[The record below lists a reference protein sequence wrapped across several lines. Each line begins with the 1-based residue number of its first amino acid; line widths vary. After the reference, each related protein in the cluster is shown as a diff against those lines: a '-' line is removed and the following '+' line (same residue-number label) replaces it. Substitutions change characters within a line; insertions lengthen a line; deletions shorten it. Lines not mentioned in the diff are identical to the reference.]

1 MYLVKG
7 NQNMVTNSGQVVL
20 VKDINGDS
28 STGGIP
34 EGSYPTDF
42 TVLNNKL
49 YFFAID
55 EINDNEL
62 WVSDGTES
70 GTQLVK
76 DINPSG
82 SSSGGFRS
90 LPSDL
95 TVFNNKLYFNANDGI
110 SGNELWVSDGTESGT
125 QLLKNIRPGNPAD
138 GSNAFEFTELNNK
151 LYFEA
156 NDGVNGRELWVTDGT
171 ESGTQLIKDISP
183 GTRSSYISDVVK
195 LSNKL
200 YFSADDEINGD
211 ELWVSDGTE
220 SGTQLVKNIQPNS
233 ENVYGSRPD
242 DLTVINDKLFFTA
255 NDGVN
260 GKELWVSDGTE
271 SGTQL
276 VKNIQPNSD
285 SGYDGSN
292 PDNLTVFNN
301 KLYFT
306 ADNGVNGQELWVSD
320 GTENGTQ
327 LVADIN
333 SSGQAFPGNFDRFAV
348 LNEKLYFTAD
358 NGINGSE
365 LWVTDGT
372 ESGTQLLKDLNLG
385 SESSFASDF
394 TVFNNKLYF
403 NADDGVNGI
412 ELWVTDGTT
421 AGTQLVDD
429 IEPGSSGS
437 FPRDLIV
444 VGNELLFTADTET
457 TGREL
462 FKLTTNGSAT
472 ITGTNRS
479 DNLNGTANSENIKG
493 LNGND
498 TISGLAGNDT
508 LLGSNGNDNLV
519 GGEGNDSLVGSN
531 GGDTL
536 NGGIGNDTLTGGTG
550 FDILT
555 GGANNDLFVLKNGN
569 GSDSLTDFQR
579 GSDKIGLAGD
589 LEFEDLTRTGNTIR
603 AGNELLATLVGVNTN
618 NLTEADFIII

>member
-1 MYLVKG
+1 
-7 NQNMVTNSGQVVL
+7 MVTNSGQVVL

-28 STGGIP
+28 STGGIS
-34 EGSYPTDF
+34 EGSYPRDF

-55 EINDNEL
+55 ETNGNEL
-62 WVSDGTES
+62 WVSDGTENGTQLVKDINLSGSSSGGFRRLPPDLTAFNNKLYFNADNGINGNELWVTDGTES

-76 DINPSG
+76 DINP
-82 SSSGGFRS
+82 
-90 LPSDL
+90 
-95 TVFNNKLYFNANDGI
+95 
-110 SGNELWVSDGTESGT
+110 
-125 QLLKNIRPGNPAD
+125 GNPAD
-138 GSNAFEFTELNNK
+138 GSDAFEFTELNNQ

-171 ESGTQLIKDISP
+171 ESGTQLIKDIRP
-183 GTRSSYISDVVK
+183 GTSSSYISSVVK
-195 LSNKL
+195 LGSRL
-200 YFSADDEINGD
+200 YFSADDGINGD

-233 ENVYGSRPD
+233 DNVYGSRPD

-306 ADNGVNGQELWVSD
+306 ADNGVSGQELWVSD
-320 GTENGTQ
+320 GTESGTQ

-348 LNEKLYFTAD
+348 LNDKLYFTAD

-365 LWVTDGT
+365 LWATDGT
-372 ESGTQLLKDLNLG
+372 ASGTQLLKDINPG
-385 SESSFASDF
+385 SNSSVPLDFA
-394 TVFNNKLYF
+394 VFNNKLYF
-403 NADDGVNGI
+403 TADNGVNGS
-412 ELWVTDGTT
+412 ELWVSDGTT
-421 AGTQLVDD
+421 AGTHLVVD
-429 IEPGSSGS
+429 IEPGSSS
-437 FPRDLIV
+437 SVPRDLIV

-479 DNLNGTANSENIKG
+479 DNLNGTPNSDKIEG

-498 TISGLAGNDT
+498 TLSGLAGNDT
-508 LLGSNGNDNLV
+508 LLGGNGNDNLV
-519 GGEGNDSLVGSN
+519 GGGGNDSLVGSN
-531 GGDTL
+531 GSDRIT
-536 NGGIGNDTLTGGTG
+536 GGIGNDTLTGGAG

-555 GGANNDLFVLKNGN
+555 GGANNDLFVLRNGN
-569 GSDSLTDFQR
+569 GSDSITDFQR
-579 GSDKIGLAGD
+579 GSDQIGLTGE

-603 AGNELLATLVGVNTN
+603 AGNELLATLVGVNSDR
-618 NLTEADFIII
+618 LTEADFLVI